1 MHAYHVSPHPPDAHY
16 TAGMLTHPPL
26 YLASTSPYRADLLRR
41 LGLSF
46 RTAQPNCDEQPE
58 AGESARSLVERLA
71 RTKAASV
78 AGEHPDGLIIGSD
91 QVAETD
97 GEILGKPGSFERAQT
112 QLQRLSGRRVTFLTG
127 LCLYDA
133 RSGDNQCVVEPFDVV
148 FRTLSANQIE
158 RYLWK
163 EKPFDCA
170 GSFKSEGLGIALFER
185 FEGQDPTTLIGLPLM
200 ALVRLLAH
208 VGVDVP

>member
-1 MHAYHVSPHPPDAHY
+1 
-16 TAGMLTHPPL
+16 
-26 YLASTSPYRADLLRR
+26 
-41 LGLSF
+41 
-46 RTAQPNCDEQPE
+46 
-58 AGESARSLVERLA
+58 
-71 RTKAASV
+71 
-78 AGEHPDGLIIGSD
+78 
-91 QVAETD
+91 VAETD